1 MVKKLVINFVESAP
15 QEKEEILPKFIPL
28 IKRGFFVVRTRPGGF
43 QDSRYEFSRSVRGQA
58 EPSALTNESAI
69 LIPNVNQLIH
79 PRYKYLFVF
88 FSYSDHGT
96 CYTYLQFLGSIQGD

>member
-43 QDSRYEFSRSVRGQA
+43 QDFRGQCEA
-58 EPSALTNESAI
+58 RLNLRP
-69 LIPNVNQLIH
+69 
-79 PRYKYLFVF
+79 
-88 FSYSDHGT
+88 
-96 CYTYLQFLGSIQGD
+96 